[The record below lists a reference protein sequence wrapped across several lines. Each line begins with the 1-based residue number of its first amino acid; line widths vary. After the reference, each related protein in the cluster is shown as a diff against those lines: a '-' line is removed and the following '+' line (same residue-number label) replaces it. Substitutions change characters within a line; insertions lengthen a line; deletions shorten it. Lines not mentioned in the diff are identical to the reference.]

1 MINQNQFFQSNQNA
15 PTPGYVQGQF
25 ATVQNPLSFPFSQ
38 PNASYFTRTLTIG
51 GINVTLN
58 LVSNDDIVCADT
70 VLDLDVGDVISRVNE
85 FMNTLQKDLE
95 AKAKMPSRDETFTSP
110 QPSHHLWQPFGP
122 LQERPLAS
130 RNAFLKDMVLNV
142 LCKGITLQDPN
153 GYVNQAGL
161 DTLSNV
167 LDGLVL
173 IKDDGDY
180 EYISNHDKDKG
191 DFDLVITDEVN
202 GEQITHPDYSWV
214 DDLRRLFEAK
224 VGNEFNSNSPLY
236 ATLGINAS
244 TDNKVVKVP
253 IVTFKLFNYFKE
265 IGDYEAAI
273 THYYAQKRY

>member
-25 ATVQNPLSFPFSQ
+25 IPPHNPLPFSFLPQ
-38 PNASYFTRTLTIG
+38 PNASYFTRTLTVG
-51 GINVTLN
+51 GVNVTLN
-58 LVSNDDIVCADT
+58 LAANTEFICDDKE
-70 VLDLDVGDVISRVNE
+70 LDISSVITRVNE
-85 FMNTLQKDLE
+85 FMDTLQKDLE
-95 AKAKMPSRDETFTSP
+95 AKAKMPSLDETFASP

-122 LQERPLAS
+122 LQERSLAS
-130 RNAFLKDMVLNV
+130 RNAFLKDMVLKV

-153 GYVNQAGL
+153 GSVNRAGI
-161 DTLSNV
+161 DALSNV

-173 IKDDGDY
+173 IKNDGDY
-180 EYISNHDKDKG
+180 EYISSHVKDDG
-191 DFDLVITDEVN
+191 IFDLVITDEVN
-202 GEQITHPDYSWV
+202 GEQITRPDYSWV
-214 DDLRRLFEAK
+214 DSLRGLFEAK
-224 VGNEFNSNSPLY
+224 VGNEFNSNSPLC

-244 TDNKVVKVP
+244 TDNKVVIVP